1 MKKMLLA
8 LLAAILVL
16 SFFAG
21 RAAQTAPASSPA
33 PTGTP
38 APTPAPEAEGAED
51 PAIIFTTT
59 DREGNTWDET
69 AFQGHS
75 LTMLNFWE
83 PWCGPCVGE
92 MADIQKLS
100 EDYTDKGLQVL
111 GIYSTPGME
120 ADVDAVLEKT
130 GVKYPILHD
139 TEDFDLFESGY
150 VPTTVFVDAGGCV
163 VDEQFYVGSRSYE
176 AWEAL
181 VLELLG

>member
-51 PAIIFTTT
+51 PAITFTTT

-100 EDYTDKGLQVL
+100 EDYADKGLQVL
-111 GIYSTPGME
+111 GI
-120 ADVDAVLEKT
+120 
-130 GVKYPILHD
+130 
-139 TEDFDLFESGY
+139 
-150 VPTTVFVDAGGCV
+150 
-163 VDEQFYVGSRSYE
+163 
-176 AWEAL
+176 
-181 VLELLG
+181 